1 MKSKIDID
9 IIGGGPSGLGV
20 AYYAKKHGLRVK
32 IHERSNSIGGNCK
45 TIVDGEFRYDTGA
58 HRFHDKN
65 ERVTSEVKSLLG
77 KELLLVTSPSK
88 ISYQS
93 KMFDFPIQISNI
105 FKNMAPNVILKVIY
119 ENIINRLKF
128 RNKPKT
134 FRELAYQN
142 YGKTLSNTFLISY
155 TEKLW
160 GESADR
166 LDPTIAGGRLKN
178 LNLKSLF
185 LSYFYRNNYKTKH
198 LEGDFYYP
206 KSGFGE
212 IFNRM
217 GKRIGYDNIII
228 NRSIVRINHNNNNI
242 RSIENNEG
250 EKTDVNNLV
259 CTIPLDQL
267 VRSMRPLPPDDI
279 LKEVESL
286 QYRSIMICVIYLKRN
301 SFSLNASI
309 YFPDSD
315 CPFTR
320 IYEPKNRSNQMA
332 PENKTCIVVEVPI
345 GKNNIKA
352 GTSENV
358 VYTKILNYLTIHNM
372 LDQGDIIK
380 YNMVELK
387 YAYPIIIKDINKK
400 IIKINTYF
408 NQFKNLRL
416 IGRSTTFEYL
426 HTHHILERSEKLVK
440 QMVS

>member
-1 MKSKIDID
+1 MKYKTDID

-20 AYYAKKHGLRVK
+20 AYYAKKHGLKVK
-32 IHERSNSIGGNCK
+32 IHERSGSIGGNCK

-65 ERVTSEVKSLLG
+65 EKVTSEVKSLLG
-77 KELLLVTSPSK
+77 SELLLVASPSK
-88 ISYQS
+88 ISYQGR
-93 KMFDFPIQISNI
+93 MVDFPIQISNI
-105 FKNMAPNVILKVIY
+105 LKNMSSSVIVRVIY
-119 ENIINRLKF
+119 ENILNRLKF
-128 RNKPKT
+128 RDQPKT

-142 YGKTLSNTFLISY
+142 YGKTLSHAFLISY

-160 GESADR
+160 GESVDR

-185 LSYFYRNNYKTKH
+185 LSFLYLNHNKTKH

-217 GKRIGYDNIII
+217 GNHIGNDNIII
-228 NRSIVRINHNNNNI
+228 NRSIARINHSNNI
-242 RSIENNEG
+242 IKSIESNEG
-250 EKTDVNNLV
+250 EKINVNNLV
-259 CTIPLDQL
+259 CTIPLDQVL
-267 VRSMRPLPPDDI
+267 RSMRPLPPSDI
-279 LKEVESL
+279 LKEAESL
-286 QYRSIMICVIYLKRN
+286 KYRSIMICVIYLNRK
-301 SFSLNASI
+301 SFSMNASI

-320 IYEPKNRSNQMA
+320 IYEPKNRSKEMA

-352 GTSENV
+352 GTSESV
-358 VYTKILNYLTIHNM
+358 VYTKILKYLTSHNM
-372 LDQGDIIK
+372 IDQDSIMK
-380 YNMVELK
+380 YKIVEIK
-387 YAYPIIIKDINKK
+387 YAYPIIIKDINNKLLK
-400 IIKINTYF
+400 LNAYF

-426 HTHHILERSEKLVK
+426 HTHHILERSENLVK